1 MNYYHEEF
9 EKLQEEFHDV
19 MHNYP
24 LFKEMIDSLYDNDIK
39 EINDL
44 LNKNDEY
51 YLKEAISKL
60 KDVINY
66 VKDTNQKIEKE
77 YREFDKL
84 AGEWDKIKIATD
96 DSDYIKYINDK
107 VNKANILIKSHE
119 IKEIEEANKIMEEM
133 IKEVGNGEAY

>member
-19 MHNYP
+19 MHN
-24 LFKEMIDSLYDNDIK
+24 
-39 EINDL
+39 
-44 LNKNDEY
+44 

-119 IKEIEEANKIMEEM
+119 IKDIEEANKIMEEM